1 METQR
6 GNTPGS
12 NTTCSYG
19 LFLTLF
25 YKRKF
30 QFVRIQKIFIFTLHL
45 FFIRRLH
52 QVMHLNMRAI
62 FLSICFNSFR
72 FFFLT
77 KLKMHETQ
85 RPDHHLSMKSQTIFS
100 LACSKLYYAYANVLC
115 WLERSKISGAT
126 IATHCLDYKKRYGTI
141 WGKSC
146 C

>member
-12 NTTCSYG
+12 NTACSYG

-30 QFVRIQKIFIFTLHL
+30 QFVGIQKTFIVTLHQCFRFVFISFL
-45 FFIRRLH
+45 ILPNSIRRLH

-77 KLKMHETQ
+77 ELKMHETQ
-85 RPDHHLSMKSQTIFS
+85 RPGHHLSMKSQTNFS

-115 WLERSKISGAT
+115 W
-126 IATHCLDYKKRYGTI
+126 
-141 WGKSC
+141 
-146 C
+146 